1 MEQTPQNTSYNKL
14 NLLANLFKEGRISI
28 SEIAQLTGRNEDQVT
43 NAFIEKGLINPSV
56 ILVCGGAGFIGSN
69 FIQHI
74 LEKYPYYKVIN
85 YDKLT
90 YAGNLDNLR
99 NTEKNPRYAFIQ
111 GDITD
116 TEKLETVVRENNAK
130 YIINFAA
137 ESHVGR
143 SVMFRADEF
152 VKTNVIGVHSILET
166 AKRNPE
172 HIKLYI
178 QISTDETYGSLS
190 LDDSRKFTE
199 ETCFA
204 PDVPYAAA
212 KGGGDL
218 LCRAYSRSYNVHVIV
233 THCSNNYGPYQH
245 PEKLMPNSL
254 FRALR
259 NQPIML
265 HGGGQHIRDW
275 IYVQDHCEAIDSV
288 LHKGKPG
295 EVYNIGSDN
304 EKSSLEIAKTILRI
318 LGKPESL
325 ITLVPDRPGNDL
337 RYSINASKI
346 NRQLGWSPK
355 VNFEDGI
362 KKTIQWYEHNMD
374 WVERI
379 RERDKEFSKY
389 I

>member
-116 TEKLETVVRENNAK
+116 TEKLETVVRKNNAK

-199 ETCFA
+199 ETCLA
-204 PDVPYAAA
+204 PNVPYAAA

-218 LCRAYSRSYNVHVIV
+218 LCRAYSRSYNVPVIV

-346 NRQLGWSPK
+346 NRELGWSPK